1 MIEQGLDYEVPYW
14 TAIYAPA
21 ATPRPIVEK
30 LSAAIAK
37 AMRDEELIAKLKNA
51 GTEAVGSTPAEMDAF
66 NRQQFELYRKI
77 VQNPN
82 LKLGLQ

>member
-1 MIEQGLDYEVPYW
+1 MKDAEV
-14 TAIYAPA
+14 
-21 ATPRPIVEK
+21 VGK
-30 LSAAIAK
+30 L
-37 AMRDEELIAKLKNA
+37 RNA